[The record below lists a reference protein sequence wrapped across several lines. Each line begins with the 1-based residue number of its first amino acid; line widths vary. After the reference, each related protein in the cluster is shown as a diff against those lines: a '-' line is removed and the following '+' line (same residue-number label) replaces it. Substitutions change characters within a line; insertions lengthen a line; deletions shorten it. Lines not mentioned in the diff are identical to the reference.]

1 MLKSRVSQ
9 VENEEEEEDPELKA
23 AIAAS
28 LEQMKIDQIVLNVD
42 KFKLEEKKESDF
54 NLNYNKLV

>member
-1 MLKSRVSQ
+1 LLKSRVSQ